1 MNWDIGEK
9 VIYTGESFGTA
20 NGTIEQGMVGT
31 IWGYPSGLEECRSH
45 IRVDYPN
52 LGRIFG
58 MRTET
63 FKKYTKLDAILK

>member
-9 VIYTGESFGTA
+9 VIYTGESD
-20 NGTIEQGMVGT
+20 GTIEQGMVGT
-31 IWGYPSGLEECRSH
+31 IWGYPEELEECRSQ
-45 IRVDYPN
+45 IRVEYPN